1 MTVQLDDNR
10 PVRLD
15 AMLCVV
21 GNVGKLRGNLTL
33 SLGARPDDGVLDLYI
48 APPRRFWQWIK
59 LALRLIAN
67 WPKRDDEVGEHS
79 GRRVG
84 ISIDG
89 KDNYWLDGDVGGEST
104 TLTAEIQPG
113 ALTVC
118 PPAPVPGTPH
128 Q

>member
-10 PVRLD
+10 PVRRD

-33 SLGARPDDGVLDLYI
+33 SPRPDEGVLDLDI
-48 APPRRFWQWIK
+48 APPRRFRHLIK
-59 LALRLIAN
+59 LTLRLIAN
-67 WPKRDDEVGEHS
+67 QPERDDQVGQHS

-84 ISIDG
+84 VSIDG
-89 KDNYWLDGDVGGEST
+89 KDNYWLRGDVGGEST
-104 TLTAEIQPG
+104 ILTAIQPG

-118 PPAPVPGTPH
+118 APAPVPGTPH
-128 Q
+128 P

>member
-1 MTVQLDDNR
+1 MMVQLDDNR
-10 PVRLD
+10 PVRRD
-15 AMLCVV
+15 AMLCLV

-33 SLGARPDDGVLDLYI
+33 SPCARPDDGVLDLYL
-48 APPRRFWQWIK
+48 APPRRFWHLIK

-67 WPKRDDEVGEHS
+67 QPERDDQVGQHS
-79 GRRVG
+79 GRRVR

-89 KDNYWLDGDVGGEST
+89 KANYWLHGDVGDEST
-104 TLTAEIQPG
+104 NLTAEIQPG

-118 PPAPVPGTPH
+118 APAPVPGMPH